1 MIIDTLARIY
11 QLKLIEARQGT
22 MVELEKPNAN
32 FNEVYKRFQEISMF
46 LDFAVMH
53 RILMPIPAKISMYM

>member
-1 MIIDTLARIY
+1 MVVDTLARIY
-11 QLKLIEARQGT
+11 QRKLIEAKQGT
-22 MVELEKPNAN
+22 LAELEDSSEN

-46 LDFAVMH
+46 LDFAIMH

>member
-1 MIIDTLARIY
+1 MVIDTLARIY

-22 MVELEKPNAN
+22 LAEIEQPGAN

-46 LDFAVMH
+46 LDFAIMN
-53 RILMPIPAKISMYM
+53 RILTPIPAKISMYM